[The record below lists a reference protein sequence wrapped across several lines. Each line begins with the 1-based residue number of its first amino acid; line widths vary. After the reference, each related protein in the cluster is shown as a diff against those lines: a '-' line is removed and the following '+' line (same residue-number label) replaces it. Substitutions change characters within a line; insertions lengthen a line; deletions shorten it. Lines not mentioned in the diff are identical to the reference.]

1 MPLCSTT
8 YSSSG
13 TMEVVE
19 RFHKHSLNSKEE
31 QADTPPTINGELKI
45 GRIESIL
52 IKFHTSI
59 FASFRRQLTLSA
71 HRSKGA

>member
-19 RFHKHSLNSKEE
+19 RFHEHSLNSKEE
-31 QADTPPTINGELKI
+31 QANTPPTINEELKI
-45 GRIESIL
+45 RRIESIL

-59 FASFRRQLTLSA
+59 FAIFRRQLILNA